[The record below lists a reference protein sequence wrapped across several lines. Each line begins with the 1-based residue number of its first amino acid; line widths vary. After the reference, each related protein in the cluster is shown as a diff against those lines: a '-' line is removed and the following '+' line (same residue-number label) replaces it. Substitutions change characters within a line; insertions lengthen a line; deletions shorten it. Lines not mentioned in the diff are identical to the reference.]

1 MTVLRTGPLEAR
13 LVSQRIASAVATT
26 AALTAIPADRRADG
40 QLCLAAAKLYRFDGS
55 ATNTGAGTLT
65 PDAGDGRWIEVI
77 AGGTD
82 FKDSVRVASTANL
95 VGTRTGAI
103 LLADANGAIAAM
115 DGVTLVAGDRILM
128 KDQTT
133 GADKGIYVITALGDG
148 SSKWSMTRAADFDT
162 SAKVTAGAIIPVSE
176 GTLGGNK
183 TWQLTTNDAIT
194 LNTTALTFAA
204 VGAAIG
210 VATPTAVAAAASAG
224 STGNAADEGH
234 AHNDPLRAVKGT
246 DVVDDA
252 VAMAIAQGRWR
263 VLQAATLSA
272 NRSQALSV
280 TGAVAGDQMLIERL
294 DLTDYTYTVTDAGPG
309 TPTLFV
315 FPGGSVGG
323 VLCQFDGT
331 NWFAKHPGIKH
342 AAASATIPGTMTA
355 AHYAFLAGGVK
366 GFCVKGVADT
376 NVANLAAFVIAGFD
390 SVTYAEG
397 DLVLLANQ
405 TTGAE
410 CGVYQVGAVAGTAPL
425 TRVNWMPTGA
435 ILSGGFTV
443 HSNTGALYANTNW
456 FISTA
461 GDITIGTTAHLW
473 FPESVIQSLAIPAGT
488 GTLTITNVPILSAT
502 KTMFNFTNGSE
513 VTADLTVRYGLSAA
527 ATPGTVGTASAV
539 MLAEIAAGTVNVDD
553 DSTML
558 VQIVNR

>member
-82 FKDSVRVASTANL
+82 FKDSVRVASTTNL
-95 VGTRTGAI
+95 VGTRTGAV

-133 GADKGIYVITALGDG
+133 GADRGIYVITALGDG

-162 SAKVTAGAIIPVSE
+162 SAKVTAGCLIPVSE

-210 VATPTAVAAAASAG
+210 VADPEPVGAAASAG
-224 STGNAADEGH
+224 SSGNASDEDHVH
-234 AHNDPLRAVKGT
+234 ADPLRAVAGT
-246 DVVDDA
+246 TIADSSVTI
-252 VAMAIAQGRWR
+252 AIAQGLWR
-263 VLQAATLSA
+263 TLPAATLST
-272 NRSQALSV
+272 NRSTAI
-280 TGAVAGDQMLIERL
+280 TVAAAGTEMILTRL
-294 DLTDYTYTVTDAGPG
+294 DLSAYTWTVTCAGAG

-315 FPGGSVGG
+315 FPGGAKGSIRIQSNGTNWELKEAGVDSVLATATLPGAISATTYGLLSRVKVATKTVAYGDITDAGTTHTIDFAAALPAGAVYLGAMADCTAIFDNAGDTAGVTFDLGIKTGDTDAFLDGASLNAVAKVYTPAGVGLVAGGVGVLGYVGG
-323 VLCQFDGT
+323 VTPSIIFTGD
-331 NWFAKHPGIKH
+331 
-342 AAASATIPGTMTA
+342 
-355 AHYAFLAGGVK
+355 V
-366 GFCVKGVADT
+366 
-376 NVANLAAFVIAGFD
+376 NLD
-390 SVTYAEG
+390 
-397 DLVLLANQ
+397 
-405 TTGAE
+405 
-410 CGVYQVGAVAGTAPL
+410 
-425 TRVNWMPTGA
+425 
-435 ILSGGFTV
+435 
-443 HSNTGALYANTNW
+443 
-456 FISTA
+456 
-461 GDITIGTTAHLW
+461 
-473 FPESVIQSLAIPAGT
+473 
-488 GTLTITNVPILSAT
+488 TLT
-502 KTMFNFTNGSE
+502 KG
-513 VTADLTVRYGLSAA
+513 
-527 ATPGTVGTASAV
+527 SAV
-539 MLAEIAAGTVNVDD
+539 FRVYYFDMTDA
-553 DSTML
+553 
-558 VQIVNR
+558 